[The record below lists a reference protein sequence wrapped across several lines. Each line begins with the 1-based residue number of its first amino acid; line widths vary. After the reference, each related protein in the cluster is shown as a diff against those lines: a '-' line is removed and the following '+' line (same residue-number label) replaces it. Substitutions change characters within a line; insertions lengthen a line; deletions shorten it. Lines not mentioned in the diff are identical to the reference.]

1 MYDRDA
7 VVDNVVLGFYSG
19 TGGQAG
25 AMSTLWD
32 KVPPGSFPVSAV
44 LPPAGGTAGLGRL
57 ASLLSGEVW
66 SVMGVHNSIEVG
78 ICGEGFPDQVASDG
92 RQLRTVAGK
101 VV

>member
-25 AMSTLWD
+25 ATSTLWD

-44 LPPAGGTAGLGRL
+44 LPPAPAGGTVGLGRL
-57 ASLLSGEVW
+57 GGWSLSYPAR
-66 SVMGVHNSIEVG
+66 
-78 ICGEGFPDQVASDG
+78 FG
-92 RQLRTVAGK
+92 R
-101 VV
+101 

>member
-1 MYDRDA
+1 M
-7 VVDNVVLGFYSG
+7 
-19 TGGQAG
+19 
-25 AMSTLWD
+25 
-32 KVPPGSFPVSAV
+32 
-44 LPPAGGTAGLGRL
+44 GLGRL

-92 RQLRTVAGK
+92 RQLHTVAGE